1 MTTDSELYDDLKT
14 DAEIRKLWSE
24 SIYKRDERR
33 KFSKIKE
40 VYDFIIVGAGT
51 AGCVLARELIYNIP
65 NINILVLEAGPP
77 DAQVNDKK
85 SLPCGYPYRTS
96 ETDWGYFI
104 EAQRMTSSIEPTKEV
119 VNRGFA
125 YPRGK
130 IWGGCKYNKWAAQGP
145 EYKIWDWNHCFEAIE
160 NNAREK
166 PDEEFKKYH
175 GFNGLLHVEDIQNDN
190 FKIVLDV
197 IKVAKN
203 LGIPHNNDFNGY
215 RQNGA
220 GPFQA
225 IGGERCSLANS
236 YLKDALKKVEVY
248 PRLQPL
254 GPPYGLPNEI
264 GKFIAVNVK
273 SFSHVLEILW
283 NENTK
288 NKDNTAIGVK
298 YFYNGAVHNAYIS
311 PKGEVILCGGAINS
325 PQILMLSGI
334 GQKDNLEANNI
345 KVRKELPVGRNLM
358 DHPSCVIA
366 AKVSTPN
373 STNTSQLHY
382 WSNGAEMA
390 IFHKAN
396 PEGKIPCREDFLNE
410 KKFDAISMISAL
422 NIPSSTGYLELQSSN
437 PFDQP
442 KIYPN
447 YFEKPD
453 DLRRMISSLKLS
465 REILKNSALST
476 FWGVKEIGINDE
488 YGKWCSSCENGSEM
502 SDNDWEM
509 YIQSQFG
516 VINERLQ
523 VYGTKNLRVVDAS
536 IFPIIPSGNI
546 NAPTAM

>member
-1 MTTDSELYDDLKT
+1 MTADSELYDDLKA

-33 KFSKIKE
+33 TFSKIKE

-85 SLPCGYPYRTS
+85 SLPFGYPYVQRTN

-104 EAQRMTSSIEPTKEV
+104 EAQKMKSSIDPTKEV
-119 VNRGFA
+119 INRGFA

-130 IWGGCKYNKWAAQGP
+130 IWGGCSSVNAMVYMRGQKTEYNKWADQGP
-145 EYKIWDWNHCFEAIE
+145 EYKIWDWDHCLEAFKATE

-197 IKVAKN
+197 IQAAKN
-203 LGIPHNNDFNGY
+203 LGIPHNNDFNGS

-220 GPFQA
+220 GPFQFTTKD
-225 IGGERCSLANS
+225 GKRSSLADS

-254 GPPYGLPNEI
+254 GPPYGSPNEI
-264 GKFIAVNVK
+264 GKFVAVNVK

-283 NENTK
+283 NKNTK

-298 YFYNGAVHNAYIS
+298 YFCNGAVHNAYTS
-311 PKGEVILCGGAINS
+311 PKGEVILCSGAINS

-334 GQKDNLEANNI
+334 GPKDNLEANNI
-345 KVRKELPVGRNLM
+345 KVRKELPVGQNLM

-366 AKVSTPN
+366 AKVSISN
-373 STNTSQLHY
+373 STNASQPHY
-382 WSNGAEMA
+382 WSNGTEMA
-390 IFHKAN
+390 IFHKTN

-410 KKFDAISMISAL
+410 S
-422 NIPSSTGYLELQSSN
+422 
-437 PFDQP
+437 
-442 KIYPN
+442 
-447 YFEKPD
+447 PD
-453 DLRRMISSLKLS
+453 
-465 REILKNSALST
+465 
-476 FWGVKEIGINDE
+476 F
-488 YGKWCSSCENGSEM
+488 
-502 SDNDWEM
+502 
-509 YIQSQFG
+509 
-516 VINERLQ
+516 
-523 VYGTKNLRVVDAS
+523 S
-536 IFPIIPSGNI
+536 IFD
-546 NAPTAM
+546 